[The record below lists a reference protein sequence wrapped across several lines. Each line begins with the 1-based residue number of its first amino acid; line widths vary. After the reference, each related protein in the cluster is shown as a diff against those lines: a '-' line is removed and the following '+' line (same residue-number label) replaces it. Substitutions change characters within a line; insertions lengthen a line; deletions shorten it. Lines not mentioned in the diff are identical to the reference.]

1 MRKPSQKAIAS
12 ACCAAASCETS
23 DVRAFR
29 RELAARGYS
38 ANTEFEYRTYGDD
51 LGRASELAS
60 DLARQNVDLIYTT
73 FGTVGGLAAKRAT
86 ESIPIVVG
94 SAGNLVA
101 AGIVKSL
108 SKPGGNVTGI
118 TSLVLDLEPKRLE
131 LLKQLLPA
139 VSQIG
144 FFNDAENPFSVL
156 ATDLQRKAAARLG
169 IELREYRVH
178 RASDIDAAF
187 SDVVRD
193 GMTALCVD
201 AYMPLLL
208 GRERIVELAAQ
219 HRIAAIYP
227 LRSFIEAG
235 GLCSYGSDLR
245 ENAKRAAALTAKILA
260 GARPADLPVEQST
273 KVELVINSKTAK
285 ALGLTVPPLLLAQA
299 DEIIE

>member
-1 MRKPSQKAIAS
+1 MRRRDVLIGSLDLLFAAATTAAYAQPVSKRYRIGVL
-12 ACCAAASCETS
+12 CAASCETS

-29 RELAARGYS
+29 QELAARGYGV
-38 ANTEFEYRTYGDD
+38 NTEFEFLRYGDD
-51 LGRASELAS
+51 LRHASELAA

-86 ESIPIVVG
+86 ASIPIVVG
-94 SAGNLVA
+94 SAGDLVA

-108 SKPGGNVTGI
+108 NKPGGNVTGI
-118 TSLVLDLEPKRLE
+118 TSLALELEPKRLE

-156 ATDLQRKAAARLG
+156 ATDLQRSAAARLG

-178 RASDIDAAF
+178 KAGDIDKAF
-187 SDVVRD
+187 SDLVGD
-193 GMTALCVD
+193 GLTALCVD
-201 AYMPLLL
+201 AYMPLLV

-227 LRSFIEAG
+227 LRSFVEAG

-245 ENAKRAAALTAKILA
+245 ENAKRAAALTARILA
-260 GARPADLPVEQST
+260 GARPATLPRD
-273 KVELVINSKTAK
+273 
-285 ALGLTVPPLLLAQA
+285 PP
-299 DEIIE
+299 IPP